1 MSLIARWSLLTLKP
15 KPSSATVSTEFS
27 PGFFPR
33 ARHALEKFRVNRDY
47 VRHAKALDA
56 RYPGSKVLDDL
67 FRYGIDGKVLALV
80 TGALGNCSTD
90 LLVVVDFIATIKTAR
105 ALELRTAN
113 RDQLFSM
120 YRRFLISSFGLFTT
134 RLWARH
140 IHCRFRDAASSQ
152 APSCPHQLPDPDR
165 EVTRE
170 FHLGDS
176 HARRAQHRGS
186 RRGA

>member
-1 MSLIARWSLLTLKP
+1 MQQ
-15 KPSSATVSTEFS
+15 
-27 PGFFPR
+27 R
-33 ARHALEKFRVNRDY
+33 ADRIDRDIIKHAE
-47 VRHAKALDA
+47 ALDA
-56 RYPGSKVLDDL
+56 KYPGSKVLEEKN
-67 FRYGIDGKVLALV
+67 RYGVNGNGKYLALV
-80 TGALGNCSTD
+80 TGSLGNCSAD
-90 LLVVVDFIATIKTAR
+90 LLVVVDFIAAIKTVR

-113 RDQLFSM
+113 PDQLFSM
-120 YRRFLISSFGLFTT
+120 YRRYLISSFGLFTA

-140 IHCRFRDAASSQ
+140 IHSRFRDAVSSQ
-152 APSCPHQLPDPDR
+152 APSCAHQFPDPDR

>member
-1 MSLIARWSLLTLKP
+1 MNALVETKGL
-15 KPSSATVSTEFS
+15 ATVNGETVEQ
-27 PGFFPR
+27 R
-33 ARHALEKFRVNRDY
+33 AERVNRDY

-120 YRRFLISSFGLFTT
+120 YRRFLISSFGLFTA

-140 IHCRFRDAASSQ
+140 IHDRFRDAASTQ
-152 APSCPHQLPDPDR
+152 APSCVRQLPYPDR
-165 EVTRE
+165 EVIRE
-170 FHLGDS
+170 FHSGNYR
-176 HARRAQHRGS
+176 ARRAQHRGS
-186 RRGA
+186 CRGA